1 MFNIL
6 NINVDLT
13 FLFAALL
20 LVAILFIFKYF
31 EKSFFPPASIFFF
44 AFISST
50 FLYSYSIIKLEVYS
64 PSINYDNMGVALTY
78 SLLSF
83 FFLAFG
89 YIVYNTFYFGRK
101 KEITVLSKPIFSL
114 KTIPFA
120 YFLLFIF
127 IIVNV
132 INHPLFSGHDVARGE
147 NSYLNDEDISL
158 WYRISFIS
166 SQLVVPLSISILI
179 SSMSFNL
186 VKAKQARFI
195 SFIGL
200 GIVILLTLLSFDR
213 HAAVSSLLLIIL
225 LYHFRISKLKIRTGV
240 FFFLGLLL
248 LQTTRLLRGIG
259 SYGNLTVSDLILIL
273 SEVDFSLIII
283 GPFTALGGWDVFT
296 NVFDLVPSLDN
307 YKLGST
313 YISSFLGLFSPRVLG
328 IGSYSAVTPSRW
340 YMELY
345 SPGTTNHGFDFSL
358 LAETY
363 INFGYFGPLF
373 FIPLGFFI
381 GYLSYK
387 LRYTNSSFTLFFSL
401 LAIEALTFGV
411 RMDSNSILKGMFFK
425 FIPILVL
432 AFIFNLITT
441 NKNGKI

>member
-6 NINVDLT
+6 NINFNLT
-13 FLFAALL
+13 FVLAALL

-31 EKSFFPPASIFFF
+31 EKTFFPPAIIFFF

-50 FLYSYSIIKLEVYS
+50 FLF
-64 PSINYDNMGVALTY
+64 
-78 SLLSF
+78 SF

-89 YIVYNTFYFGRK
+89 YVVYNMFYFGRK
-101 KEITVLSKPIFSL
+101 TVFTGLTKPIFSL

-132 INHPLFSGHDVARGE
+132 INHPLFSGQDVARGE

-166 SQLVVPLSISILI
+166 SQLVVPLLI

-213 HAAVSSLLLIIL
+213 HAAVSSLLLILL

-240 FFFLGLLL
+240 FFFFSLLL
-248 LQTTRLLRGIG
+248 LQTTRLFRGIG
-259 SYGNLTVSDLILIL
+259 SYGNLSVSDLTLIL

-307 YKLGST
+307 YKYGST

-328 IGSYSAVTPSRW
+328 IGSYNSLTPSRW

-373 FIPLGFFI
+373 FIPVGFFI
-381 GYLSYK
+381 AYLSYK

-432 AFIFNLITT
+432 AFIFTLITT